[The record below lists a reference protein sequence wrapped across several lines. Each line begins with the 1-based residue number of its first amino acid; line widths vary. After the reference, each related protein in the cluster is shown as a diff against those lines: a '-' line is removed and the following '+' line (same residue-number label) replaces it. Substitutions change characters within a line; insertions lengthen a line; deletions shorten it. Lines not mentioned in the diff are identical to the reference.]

1 MSTDK
6 LRTVAAEETAAF
18 TEYDHK
24 IHRWG
29 RLSTT
34 LALIT
39 MYLPII
45 GVCLRYHV
53 SPDWAAVG
61 AGCVAIL
68 VAFGANQII
77 EPFTFAPMLGAGGTY
92 MGFTTGNVS
101 QTKIPCVVS
110 CQEPVLQTGILV
122 SVPALVDLKGQL
134 VVEALAQH
142 LDFLGHDFNVAG
154 GQLGILALPLPDGA
168 GDGDGGFLIDGL
180 DQLHH
185 VLGLHHHLSGAVVVP
200 QHQEGKVGAHF
211 PDIFQPADDGH
222 FLACVPEPQLA
233 AGIRSGLLHKKAS
246 LVSKFNAAIFSQIP
260 EKVNR
265 RYCFLRATLRK
276 TDGFAFADNI
286 AFMGAIV
293 RRRR

>member
-110 CQEPVLQTGILV
+110 CQEIMGVEMGTKEGDVVATLAVGTCSLVTTLEVALGVAFVHVIYPVLTSPTLAPGFNNVLPAVMGAMLFQRIMADWKVGI
-122 SVPALVDLKGQL
+122 VPFILGCLAAILFGQ
-134 VVEALAQH
+134 AWYSK
-142 LDFLGHDFNVAG
+142 N
-154 GQLGILALPLPDGA
+154 
-168 GDGDGGFLIDGL
+168 
-180 DQLHH
+180 
-185 VLGLHHHLSGAVVVP
+185 GLHIMLVLIAITVAWSY
-200 QHQEGKVGAHF
+200 
-211 PDIFQPADDGH
+211 
-222 FLACVPEPQLA
+222 FLY
-233 AGIRSGLLHKKAS
+233 KK
-246 LVSKFNAAIFSQIP
+246 SQ
-260 EKVNR
+260 K
-265 RYCFLRATLRK
+265 K
-276 TDGFAFADNI
+276 
-286 AFMGAIV
+286 
-293 RRRR
+293 

>member
-77 EPFTFAPMLGAGGTY
+77 EPFTFAPMLGALWSPHWRSPWVLPSSTS
-92 MGFTTGNVS
+92 FT
-101 QTKIPCVVS
+101 
-110 CQEPVLQTGILV
+110 
-122 SVPALVDLKGQL
+122 
-134 VVEALAQH
+134 
-142 LDFLGHDFNVAG
+142 
-154 GQLGILALPLPDGA
+154 
-168 GDGDGGFLIDGL
+168 
-180 DQLHH
+180 
-185 VLGLHHHLSGAVVVP
+185 
-200 QHQEGKVGAHF
+200 
-211 PDIFQPADDGH
+211 
-222 FLACVPEPQLA
+222 
-233 AGIRSGLLHKKAS
+233 RS
-246 LVSKFNAAIFSQIP
+246 
-260 EKVNR
+260 
-265 RYCFLRATLRK
+265 
-276 TDGFAFADNI
+276 
-286 AFMGAIV
+286 
-293 RRRR
+293 